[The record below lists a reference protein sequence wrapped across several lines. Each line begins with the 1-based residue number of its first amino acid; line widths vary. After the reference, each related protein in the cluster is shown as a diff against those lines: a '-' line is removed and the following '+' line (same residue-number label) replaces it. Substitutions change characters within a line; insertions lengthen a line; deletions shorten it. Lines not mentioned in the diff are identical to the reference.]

1 MRLRA
6 QSMPAAC
13 MPPSPAPFSCMRARI
28 IGALI
33 ALVSPFAAEA
43 QTRGITP
50 ADYFSFEL
58 VSDPR
63 ISPDGS
69 QVVYVVSRV
78 DRSQNRRVPSIWI
91 APTDGSARARVLVAE
106 SWAPGSPRWSADGRS
121 IEFISAHPRAHSSSS
136 NSPGPGNPT
145 TAPRPQLWELKL
157 TDTTPREVSN
167 IPSGVS
173 NCVPAPTG
181 DRAACLSRTGPSD
194 RQPAGA
200 ERSDTRHYTR
210 IAYKFN
216 DVGWYDD
223 RRSHIWIVDLHTG
236 AAKQITDGDD
246 WNDTD
251 PQWSPDGARIA
262 FVSDRTGHEYDLG
275 HDSDVWTIPVTGG
288 SVTRISTGSGPDN
301 QPRWSPDGT
310 SIAFVSRATEDGPV
324 QIYVAPVTGGQAA
337 TPFPGLDLI
346 PTDLQWSGDGKSLY
360 FDAGVKGE
368 YHIFRIDLAAQRLT
382 QVTVGPRAVRSPSL
396 ASKGTAMVYLVND
409 FTHLDDVYTAR
420 TDAPAERKLSNHNA
434 ALWSQ
439 LAMASVQRMTFKGAD
454 GWDIDGFLVKPINW
468 QPNRK
473 YPLVLSIHGG
483 PAGQY
488 GVDWYHEFQVYAAH
502 GWAVFFA
509 NPRGSTGYGR
519 QFQRGIEGEW
529 GGKDFVD
536 IMNGVDAV
544 IAGNPWI
551 DTTRMGVTGGS
562 YGGYMTN
569 WIVGHTNRFAAA
581 VTLRGISNF
590 ISDDGTRDGAYGHAD
605 DFGGDIFDKFDL
617 YWDRSPLKYARNVN
631 TPILILHSDNDYRV
645 PIEQG
650 EQWFRALKHY
660 GKTAEI
666 VFFPRENHNLT
677 RTGEPR
683 HLVESLDWQ
692 VRWFEKYLDGK
703 PDVMSP
709 NARRGK

>member
-1 MRLRA
+1 MQPL
-6 QSMPAAC
+6 PAAYT
-13 MPPSPAPFSCMRARI
+13 SMRAHI
-28 IGALI
+28 IVAL
-33 ALVSPFAAEA
+33 FAAASPLAGRA

-50 ADYFSFEL
+50 EDYFSFKL

-69 QVVYVVSRV
+69 RVVYVVSRV
-78 DRSQNRRVPSIWI
+78 DRELNRRVPSIWI
-91 APTDGSARARVLVAE
+91 TRTDGSAPARVLVGEAW
-106 SWAPGSPRWSADGRS
+106 SASAPRWSADGTA
-121 IEFISAHPRAHSSSS
+121 IEFISSHPATHEDGSASGAS
-136 NSPGPGNPT
+136 G
-145 TAPRPQLWELKL
+145 AAAARPQLWELRL
-157 TDTTPREVSN
+157 ADTIPRRVSN
-167 IPSGVS
+167 IPNGVS
-173 NCVPAPTG
+173 GCVPAPTG
-181 DRAACLSRTGPSD
+181 DRAACLSRTGPTD
-194 RQPAGA
+194 REPTDSA
-200 ERSDTRHYTR
+200 RSDTRHYTR

-223 RRSHIWIVDLHTG
+223 RRSHIWIVDLRTG
-236 AAKQITDGDD
+236 DAKQITDGDE

-275 HDSDVWTIPVTGG
+275 RNFDVWTIAATGG
-288 SVTRISTGSGPDN
+288 SLTNISSSGGPDN

-310 SIAFVSRATEDGPV
+310 AIAFVSQASEDGPA
-324 QIYVAPVTGGQAA
+324 QIYVAPATGGRAVA
-337 TPFPGLDLI
+337 PFPELDLI
-346 PTDLQWSGDGKSLY
+346 PTDLLWSGDGKSIF

-368 YHIFRIDLAAQRLT
+368 YHVFRIDPATQRLT
-382 QVTVGPRAVRSPSL
+382 QVTVGPRAVRSPNL
-396 ASKGTAMVYLVND
+396 AAKGTAMVYLVND
-409 FTHLDDVYTAR
+409 FTHLDEVYAGAIDT
-420 TDAPAERKLSNHNA
+420 PAERQLSNHNA

-439 LAMASVQRMTFKGAD
+439 LALASVQRLSFKGAD

-473 YPLVLSIHGG
+473 YPVVLSIHGG

-488 GVDWYHEFQVYAAH
+488 GVDWFHEFQAYAAR
-502 GWAVFFA
+502 GWAVFFT

-519 QFQRGIEGEW
+519 KFQRGIEGEW
-529 GGKDFVD
+529 GGKDYAD
-536 IMNGVDAV
+536 IMNGLDVA

-590 ISDDGTRDGAYGHAD
+590 ISDDGTRDGAYGHAA

-617 YWDRSPLKYARNVN
+617 YWDRSPLKYARNVT

-650 EQWFRALKHY
+650 EQWFRALKHF

-677 RTGEPR
+677 RTGEPK
-683 HLVESLDWQ
+683 HLVESLNWQ
-692 VRWFEKYLDGK
+692 VRWFERYLDGGR
-703 PDVMSP
+703 DVATP
-709 NARRGK
+709 AARRGQ